1 MLRQG
6 GGDVAGY
13 ALGVEIE
20 QRQRRLSFAVDD
32 VGAGARDSVRRAV
45 QFLLGD
51 DLHWI
56 REAGPQRAEG
66 NRFVRPQPVDQSAEI
81 RGAGDVNPAR

>member
-1 MLRQG
+1 VLAQR
-6 GGDVAGY
+6 GGDVLGH

-20 QRQRRLSFAVDD
+20 QRQRGLSFAVDD

-51 DLHWI
+51 DLHRI
-56 REAGPQRAEG
+56 REAGPERTEG
-66 NRFVRPQPVDQSAEI
+66 NCFVRP
-81 RGAGDVNPAR
+81 